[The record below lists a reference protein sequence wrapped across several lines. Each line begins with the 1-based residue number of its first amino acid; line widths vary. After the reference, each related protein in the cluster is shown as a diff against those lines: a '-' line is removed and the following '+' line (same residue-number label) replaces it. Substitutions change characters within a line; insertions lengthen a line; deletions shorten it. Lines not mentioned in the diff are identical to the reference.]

1 MECKDFYKM
10 NQRNEVSCVNLYPK
24 QSVGEP
30 SIIQENRILRLCRR
44 LDKFTLDEISTI
56 AEDVDESVLE
66 LLLLTLVQEGKLTL
80 RDGLYFYNKQISKKP
95 SILSF
100 YPKQIIDTAIRCFC
114 LSIPAYK
121 TAKILDIGSDQSSTI
136 YNIFRELIYERQTK
150 KLNFLYG
157 KSPQQCR
164 NRMFF
169 DTEFHFY
176 IYDNQVFLSENQL
189 QSPNEKAFTKSEEQ
203 EFKKV
208 YSYLTRFTSHNS
220 NKVDLSQKL
229 AEGIW
234 RRNKEFEEFYV
245 DLKANLLG
253 L

>member
-1 MECKDFYKM
+1 MKERVLK
-10 NQRNEVSCVNLYPK
+10 
-24 QSVGEP
+24 
-30 SIIQENRILRLCRR
+30 LCRR

-56 AEDVDESVLE
+56 AEDIDESVLE
-66 LLLLTLVQEGKLTL
+66 LLLLTLVQEGKLTF
-80 RDGLYFYNKQISKKP
+80 RNGLYFYNKQSFNKKY
-95 SILSF
+95 SILSY
-100 YPKQIIDTAIRCFC
+100 YPAKILDIVIRCFC

-121 TAKILDIGSDQSSTI
+121 AKDIIAITESSTMQL
-136 YNIFRELIYERQTK
+136 YYIFRQLIYERQTK

-176 IYDNQVFLSENQL
+176 IYNNQVFVSEKL
-189 QSPNEKAFTKSEEQ
+189 FQSREEKIFTKPEIQ

-220 NKVDLSQKL
+220 NKVDLPQKL

-234 RRNKEFEEFYV
+234 RRNKEFWELYA
-245 DLKANLLG
+245 DLKVNLLS

>member
-1 MECKDFYKM
+1 MECKDF
-10 NQRNEVSCVNLYPK
+10 
-24 QSVGEP
+24 EP

-56 AEDVDESVLE
+56 AEDIDESVLE
-66 LLLLTLVQEGKLTL
+66 LLLLTLVQEGKLTF
-80 RDGLYFYNKQISKKP
+80 RNGLYFYNKQSFNKKY
-95 SILSF
+95 SILSY
-100 YPKQIIDTAIRCFC
+100 YPAKILDIVIRCFC
-114 LSIPAYK
+114 LLIPAYK
-121 TAKILDIGSDQSSTI
+121 TSQIIGIAENSSMQL

-157 KSPQQCR
+157 KFPQQCR

-176 IYDNQVFLSENQL
+176 IYDNQVFVCENPF
-189 QSPNEKAFTKSEEQ
+189 QSPDEKAFTKSEER

-220 NKVDLSQKL
+220 NKVDLPQKL

-234 RRNKEFEEFYV
+234 RRNKEFGELYA
-245 DLKANLLG
+245 DLKVNLLS

>member
-1 MECKDFYKM
+1 MECKDF
-10 NQRNEVSCVNLYPK
+10 
-24 QSVGEP
+24 EP
-30 SIIQENRILRLCRR
+30 SIIQENRVLRLCRR

-56 AEDVDESVLE
+56 AEDINEAVLE

-121 TAKILDIGSDQSSTI
+121 VAKILDIGEDQSSKI
-136 YNIFRELIYERQTK
+136 YNIFRELIYEHQTK

-176 IYDNQVFLSENQL
+176 IYNNQVFVSEKL
-189 QSPNEKAFTKSEEQ
+189 FQSREEKIFTKPEIQ

-220 NKVDLSQKL
+220 NKVDLPQKL

-234 RRNKEFEEFYV
+234 RRNKEFGELYA
-245 DLKANLLG
+245 DLKVNLLS

>member
-1 MECKDFYKM
+1 MKERVLK
-10 NQRNEVSCVNLYPK
+10 
-24 QSVGEP
+24 
-30 SIIQENRILRLCRR
+30 LCRR

-56 AEDVDESVLE
+56 AEDIDESVLE
-66 LLLLTLVQEGKLTL
+66 LLLLTLVQERKLTF
-80 RDGLYFYNKQISKKP
+80 RNGLYFYNKQSFNKKY
-95 SILSF
+95 SILSY
-100 YPKQIIDTAIRCFC
+100 YPAKILDIVIRCFC

-121 TAKILDIGSDQSSTI
+121 VKDIIAITESSTMQL
-136 YNIFRELIYERQTK
+136 YYIFRQLIYERQTK

-176 IYDNQVFLSENQL
+176 IYNNQVFVSEKL
-189 QSPNEKAFTKSEEQ
+189 FQSREEKIFTKPEIQ

-220 NKVDLSQKL
+220 NKVDLPQKL

-234 RRNKEFEEFYV
+234 RRNKEFKELYA
-245 DLKANLLG
+245 DLKVNLLS

>member
-1 MECKDFYKM
+1 MRE
-10 NQRNEVSCVNLYPK
+10 RV
-24 QSVGEP
+24 
-30 SIIQENRILRLCRR
+30 LRLCRR

-56 AEDVDESVLE
+56 TEDINESVLE

-80 RDGLYFYNKQISKKP
+80 KNGLYLYNKKQISKKP

-100 YPKQIIDTAIRCFC
+100 YPKQIIDAAMRCFC

-121 TAKILDIGSDQSSTI
+121 VAKILDIGEDQSSKI

-150 KLNFLYG
+150 KLKSLYE

-176 IYDNQVFLSENQL
+176 IYDNQVFVSEKSF
-189 QSPNEKAFTKSEEQ
+189 QSPDEKAFTKSEEQ

-220 NKVDLSQKL
+220 NKVDLPQKL

-234 RRNKEFEEFYV
+234 RRNKEFGELYA
-245 DLKANLLG
+245 DLKVNLLS

>member
-1 MECKDFYKM
+1 M
-10 NQRNEVSCVNLYPK
+10 
-24 QSVGEP
+24 
-30 SIIQENRILRLCRR
+30 
-44 LDKFTLDEISTI
+44 DKFTLDEISTI
-56 AEDVDESVLE
+56 TEDINESVLE

-80 RDGLYFYNKQISKKP
+80 RNGLYFYNKKQISKKP

-114 LSIPAYK
+114 LLIPAYK
-121 TAKILDIGSDQSSTI
+121 VAKILDIGEDQSSKI
-136 YNIFRELIYERQTK
+136 YKIFRELIYERQTK

-164 NRMFF
+164 NRMFL

-176 IYDNQVFLSENQL
+176 IYDNQVFVSENQL
-189 QSPNEKAFTKSEEQ
+189 QSPDEKAFTKSEEQ

-220 NKVDLSQKL
+220 NKVVLPQKL

-234 RRNKEFEEFYV
+234 RRNKEFGEFYE
-245 DLKANLLG
+245 DLKVNLLS

>member
-1 MECKDFYKM
+1 MKE
-10 NQRNEVSCVNLYPK
+10 RV
-24 QSVGEP
+24 
-30 SIIQENRILRLCRR
+30 LRLCRR

-66 LLLLTLVQEGKLTL
+66 LLLLTLVQEGKLRL
-80 RDGLYFYNKQISKKP
+80 RNGLYFYNKKQISKKL

-100 YPKQIIDTAIRCFC
+100 YPKHIIDTAIRCFC

-121 TAKILDIGSDQSSTI
+121 VAKILDIGEDQSSKI
-136 YNIFRELIYERQTK
+136 YNIFRELIYEHQTK
-150 KLNFLYG
+150 KLKSLY
-157 KSPQQCR
+157 KRTPQQCR
-164 NRMFF
+164 NRIFF
-169 DTEFHFY
+169 NEELSFY
-176 IYDNQVFLSENQL
+176 VYNNQVFISENPFQN
-189 QSPNEKAFTKSEEQ
+189 PDEKAFTKSEVQ

-220 NKVDLSQKL
+220 NKVDLPQKL

-234 RRNKEFEEFYV
+234 RRNKEFKELYV
-245 DLKANLLG
+245 DLKVNLLC

>member
-1 MECKDFYKM
+1 MRE
-10 NQRNEVSCVNLYPK
+10 RV
-24 QSVGEP
+24 
-30 SIIQENRILRLCRR
+30 LRLCRR

-56 AEDVDESVLE
+56 AEDVDESALE

-80 RDGLYFYNKQISKKP
+80 RNGLYLYNKKQITKKP

-100 YPKQIIDTAIRCFC
+100 YPKQIIDTAMRCFC

-121 TAKILDIGSDQSSTI
+121 VAKILDIGEDQSSKI

-150 KLNFLYG
+150 NLNFLYG

-169 DTEFHFY
+169 DEELSFY
-176 IYDNQVFLSENQL
+176 VYNNQVFVSENPF
-189 QSPNEKAFTKSEEQ
+189 QSPDEKAFTKSEEQ

-220 NKVDLSQKL
+220 NKVDLPQKL

-234 RRNKEFEEFYV
+234 RRNKEFKELYV
-245 DLKANLLG
+245 DLKVNLLNIS
-253 L
+253 

>member
-1 MECKDFYKM
+1 MKD
-10 NQRNEVSCVNLYPK
+10 
-24 QSVGEP
+24 
-30 SIIQENRILRLCRR
+30 RILRLCRR
-44 LDKFTLDEISTI
+44 LDKFTLDEISMI
-56 AEDVDESVLE
+56 AEDVDESALD

-80 RDGLYFYNKQISKKP
+80 RGGLYIYNKQIGKKP

-100 YPKQIIDTAIRCFC
+100 YSKQIIDTAIRCFC

-121 TAKILDIGSDQSSTI
+121 VAQIIGIANNSTVKL
-136 YNIFRELIYERQTK
+136 YNIFRELIYERQAK

-164 NRMFF
+164 NRIFF
-169 DTEFHFY
+169 NEELSFY
-176 IYDNQVFLSENQL
+176 VYNNQVFVSENPF
-189 QSPNEKAFTKSEEQ
+189 QSPDEKAFTKAEEQ

-220 NKVDLSQKL
+220 NKVDLPQKL

-234 RRNKEFEEFYV
+234 RRNKEFEELYT
-245 DLKANLLG
+245 DLKVNVPVSDSLLPIY
-253 L
+253 LL

>member
-1 MECKDFYKM
+1 MKD
-10 NQRNEVSCVNLYPK
+10 
-24 QSVGEP
+24 
-30 SIIQENRILRLCRR
+30 RILRLCRR
-44 LDKFTLDEISTI
+44 LDKFTHEEISTI
-56 AEDVDESVLE
+56 TEDINESVLE
-66 LLLLTLVQEGKLTL
+66 LLLLTLVQEGKLSL
-80 RDGLYFYNKQISKKP
+80 KNGMYFYNKQISKKP

-114 LSIPAYK
+114 LLIPAYK
-121 TAKILDIGSDQSSTI
+121 TSQIIGIAENSSMQL

-157 KSPQQCR
+157 KFPQQCR

-176 IYDNQVFLSENQL
+176 IYYNQVFLSENPF
-189 QSPNEKAFTKSEEQ
+189 QSPDEKAFTKSEEQ

-220 NKVDLSQKL
+220 NKVDLPQKL

-234 RRNKEFEEFYV
+234 RRNKEFKELYV
-245 DLKANLLG
+245 DLKVNLLC

>member
-1 MECKDFYKM
+1 MRE
-10 NQRNEVSCVNLYPK
+10 RV
-24 QSVGEP
+24 
-30 SIIQENRILRLCRR
+30 LRLCRR

-80 RDGLYFYNKQISKKP
+80 RNGLYLYNKKQISKKP

-121 TAKILDIGSDQSSTI
+121 TSQIIGIANNSTVKL

-157 KSPQQCR
+157 KYPQQCR

-176 IYDNQVFLSENQL
+176 IYDNQVFVSENPF
-189 QSPNEKAFTKSEEQ
+189 QSPNEKAFTKAEEQ

-208 YSYLTRFTSHNS
+208 YSYLIRFTSHNS
-220 NKVDLSQKL
+220 NKVDLPQKL

-234 RRNKEFEEFYV
+234 RRNKEFGELYA
-245 DLKANLLG
+245 DLRVNLFNIS
-253 L
+253 

>member
-1 MECKDFYKM
+1 MRERVLK
-10 NQRNEVSCVNLYPK
+10 
-24 QSVGEP
+24 
-30 SIIQENRILRLCRR
+30 LCRR

-56 AEDVDESVLE
+56 AEDINESVLE

-80 RDGLYFYNKQISKKP
+80 RNGLYLYNKKQISKKP

-100 YPKQIIDTAIRCFC
+100 YPKQIIDTAIRCFS

-121 TAKILDIGSDQSSTI
+121 VAKILDIGEDQSSKI
-136 YNIFRELIYERQTK
+136 YNIFRELIYESQAK

-157 KSPQQCR
+157 KSPQQGR

-176 IYDNQVFLSENQL
+176 IYDNQVFVSENQL
-189 QSPNEKAFTKSEEQ
+189 QSPVEKAFTKAEEQ

-220 NKVDLSQKL
+220 NKVDLPQKL

-234 RRNKEFEEFYV
+234 RRNKEFGELYV
-245 DLKANLLG
+245 DLKVNLLNIF
-253 L
+253 

>member
-1 MECKDFYKM
+1 MKERVLK
-10 NQRNEVSCVNLYPK
+10 
-24 QSVGEP
+24 
-30 SIIQENRILRLCRR
+30 LCRR

-56 AEDVDESVLE
+56 TEDINESVLE
-66 LLLLTLVQEGKLTL
+66 LLLLTLVQEGKLTF
-80 RDGLYFYNKQISKKP
+80 RNGLYFYNKQSFNKKY
-95 SILSF
+95 SILSY
-100 YPKQIIDTAIRCFC
+100 YPAKILDIVIRCFC

-121 TAKILDIGSDQSSTI
+121 AKDIIAITESSTMQL
-136 YNIFRELIYERQTK
+136 YYIFRQLIYERQTK

-176 IYDNQVFLSENQL
+176 IYNNQVFVSEKL
-189 QSPNEKAFTKSEEQ
+189 FQSREEKIFTKPEIQ

-220 NKVDLSQKL
+220 NKVDLPQKL

-234 RRNKEFEEFYV
+234 RRNKEFKELYA
-245 DLKANLLG
+245 DLKVNLLS

>member
-1 MECKDFYKM
+1 MKD
-10 NQRNEVSCVNLYPK
+10 
-24 QSVGEP
+24 
-30 SIIQENRILRLCRR
+30 RILRLCRR

-56 AEDVDESVLE
+56 AEDIDESVLE
-66 LLLLTLVQEGKLTL
+66 LLLLTLIQDGKLSL
-80 RDGLYFYNKQISKKP
+80 KNGMYFYNKQISKKP

-100 YPKQIIDTAIRCFC
+100 YPKQIIDTAMRCFC

-121 TAKILDIGSDQSSTI
+121 VAKILDIGEDQSSKI

-150 KLNFLYG
+150 KLSFLYG
-157 KSPQQCR
+157 KNPQQGR
-164 NRMFF
+164 NRIFY
-169 DTEFHFY
+169 DEEFSFY
-176 IYDNQVFLSENQL
+176 VYDNQVFVSENPF

-208 YSYLTRFTSHNS
+208 YSYLIRFTSHNS
-220 NKVDLSQKL
+220 NKVDLPQKL

-234 RRNKEFEEFYV
+234 RRNKEFEELYFNLMV
-245 DLKANLLG
+245 NLLS

>member
-1 MECKDFYKM
+1 MECKDF
-10 NQRNEVSCVNLYPK
+10 
-24 QSVGEP
+24 EP
-30 SIIQENRILRLCRR
+30 SIIQENRVLRLCRR

-56 AEDVDESVLE
+56 AEDINESVLE
-66 LLLLTLVQEGKLTL
+66 LLLLTLIQDGKLSL
-80 RDGLYFYNKQISKKP
+80 KNGMYFYNKQISKKP

-121 TAKILDIGSDQSSTI
+121 TSQIIGIANNSTVKL

-150 KLNFLYG
+150 KLKSLY
-157 KSPQQCR
+157 KRTPQQCR
-164 NRMFF
+164 NRIFF
-169 DTEFHFY
+169 NEELSFY
-176 IYDNQVFLSENQL
+176 VYNNQVFISENPFQN
-189 QSPNEKAFTKSEEQ
+189 PDEKAFTKSEVQ

-220 NKVDLSQKL
+220 NKVDLPQKL

-234 RRNKEFEEFYV
+234 RRNKEFKELYA
-245 DLKANLLG
+245 DLKVNLLS

>member
-1 MECKDFYKM
+1 MRERVLK
-10 NQRNEVSCVNLYPK
+10 
-24 QSVGEP
+24 
-30 SIIQENRILRLCRR
+30 LCRR

-56 AEDVDESVLE
+56 AEDISESVLE
-66 LLLLTLVQEGKLTL
+66 LLLLTLVQDGKLTL
-80 RDGLYFYNKQISKKP
+80 RDDLYFYNKKQISKKP

-100 YPKQIIDTAIRCFC
+100 YPKQIIDTAIRCFS

-121 TAKILDIGSDQSSTI
+121 VAKILDIGEDQSSKI
-136 YNIFRELIYERQTK
+136 YNIFRELIYESQAK

-157 KSPQQCR
+157 KSPQQGR

-176 IYDNQVFLSENQL
+176 IYDNQVFVSENQL
-189 QSPNEKAFTKSEEQ
+189 QSPVEKAFTKAEEQ

-220 NKVDLSQKL
+220 NKVDLPQKL

-234 RRNKEFEEFYV
+234 RRNKEFGELYV
-245 DLKANLLG
+245 DLKVNLLNIF
-253 L
+253 